1 MRLTVVQLGDIRI
14 MLIKNQL
21 GPALSKS
28 FSATLPAGTGTEP
41 REVCALVGL
50 VTF

>member
-28 FSATLPAGTGTEP
+28 FFATLPAGTGTVEEGNTEP
-41 REVCALVGL
+41 GG
-50 VTF
+50 